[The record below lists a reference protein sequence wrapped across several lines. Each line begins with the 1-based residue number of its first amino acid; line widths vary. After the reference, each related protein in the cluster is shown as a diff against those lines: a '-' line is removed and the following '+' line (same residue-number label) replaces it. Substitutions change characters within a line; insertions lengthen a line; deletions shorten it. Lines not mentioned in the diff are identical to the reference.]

1 LEEALRDPLSVIS
14 PTTEVGLSP
23 AEDKPADEG
32 TFALHGG
39 GVLTSKTP
47 RQHKPCQPTEG
58 NAISEQSSGVNSKA
72 GLHFA
77 AAVDDD
83 DEEDEGG
90 STIIDSTSGPS
101 RTCLC
106 SQARML
112 TVSNPLTELG
122 WTGGEAVPAGRSPS
136 DQLTSP
142 ILLSSPL
149 VLPAASYIFL
159 GWKVF
164 AFCIVAVAWAVHSIL
179 ALLDHPLFP
188 RQALALSATLRQV
201 HTKAVQLSLLPE
213 YHQRLLRAL
222 SDSAT
227 SRQNADGELLDRAHV
242 STALFLKSLT
252 SLLLRAPDG

>member
-1 LEEALRDPLSVIS
+1 LSVIS
-14 PTTEVGLSP
+14 PTTDWLSP

-39 GVLTSKTP
+39 RVLTSKTP

-106 SQARML
+106 SQARMM
-112 TVSNPLTELG
+112 TVSNPLTELARLAG
-122 WTGGEAVPAGRSPS
+122 LGVRLYRQAALLLIIYRRRYCCHHLWYCQPPHTSFSGGKCLPFALLLLLGLCTRFLHCWTTRC
-136 DQLTSP
+136 
-142 ILLSSPL
+142 
-149 VLPAASYIFL
+149 FL
-159 GWKVF
+159 GRPWH
-164 AFCIVAVAWAVHSIL
+164 CLLHS
-179 ALLDHPLFP
+179 ARFTPRLF
-188 RQALALSATLRQV
+188 S
-201 HTKAVQLSLLPE
+201 
-213 YHQRLLRAL
+213 
-222 SDSAT
+222 
-227 SRQNADGELLDRAHV
+227 
-242 STALFLKSLT
+242 
-252 SLLLRAPDG
+252 